1 MKIVFVVPDMIGGG
15 TERIVSLLANEYVK
29 RGIEVA
35 ILIFAGNKVEYPLDE
50 RVEIVR
56 AGGPSKGS
64 PVIRIK
70 RILFMRKYYRE
81 NKDCIIFAFSAMGA
95 VFSGIAAIGQRH
107 FMLVSERNDPSEY
120 EHRWIRDFFY
130 RRADRVVLQTN
141 DVLELFDRKIR
152 KKAVVIPNPIDPDL
166 PPVYEGKRK
175 KKIATAA
182 RLEPAKDHKT
192 LINAFND
199 FQKQFPDY
207 TLEIYGR
214 GRLENELKNMVKSLG
229 IDGKVNFH
237 GFCKNAREEMR
248 DNAMY
253 VLSSKYEGISN
264 ALIET
269 MSMGMPVVATDCPVG
284 GSRMCIRDH
293 ENGIMVPIGD
303 VKAMSKAM
311 AELATDEGFSQKI
324 ARNAA
329 KIRGKFLIG
338 HIADRFLECME
349 DKK

>member
-15 TERIVSLLANEYVK
+15 TERIVSLLANEYAK

-35 ILIFAGNKVEYPLDE
+35 ILIFAGSKVEYPLDE
-50 RVEIVR
+50 KVEIVKV
-56 AGGPSKGS
+56 GGPSRGN
-64 PVIRIK
+64 PIIRIK

-81 NKDCIIFAFSAMGA
+81 NRDCIIFAFSAMGT
-95 VFSGIAAIGQRH
+95 VFSGISTIGQKH
-107 FMLVSERNDPSEY
+107 FMLVSERNDPREY
-120 EHRWIRDFFY
+120 EHKWIRDFFY
-130 RRADRVVLQTN
+130 RRADRIVLQTD
-141 DVLELFDRKIR
+141 DVLGFFDRKIR
-152 KKAVVIPNPIDPDL
+152 KKAVVIPNPIDPAL
-166 PPVYEGKRK
+166 PPVYEGERK
-175 KKIATAA
+175 KKIAVAA

-192 LINAFND
+192 LINAFYD
-199 FQKQFPDY
+199 FQKQFPDF

-214 GRLENELKNMVKSLG
+214 GSLENELKNMVKTLE

-237 GFCKNAREEMR
+237 GFCKTVREEIR

-253 VLSSKYEGISN
+253 VLSSRYEGISN

-293 ENGIMVPIGD
+293 ENGIMVPVGD
-303 VKAMSKAM
+303 VKAMTRAM
-311 AELATDEGFSQKI
+311 SELAVDEGLSKKI

-329 KIRGKFLIG
+329 KIRGEFLIG
-338 HIADRFLECME
+338 HIADRFLECVE
-349 DKK
+349 EKK